1 MKTFLYDKNKTQLL
15 EKKLE
20 KEGIPNLLLMMRAGF
35 NIYQIIKNKFI
46 YDEIIILAGP
56 GNNGGDAIAL
66 AIQAKLNN
74 DNVILISLKKH
85 KNNSKKLLVLAN
97 SIGLSEQKMKSKL
110 FKSKK
115 KKLIIDGILGI
126 GISRKPSGIIL
137 KSMKF
142 INNLDRKNINIVSI
156 DLPSGLHPDTSVAY
170 PETISADNTIMCL
183 TRKLGCYTG
192 EGIKYSGNLFF
203 TNLGISNYYK
213 FQNSS
218 NILIANKDK
227 VLLKRD
233 KTAYKGKFGNI
244 LILGGWDT
252 MPGAAN
258 LCALAALKTGC
269 GKVFIC
275 SNNFSRLPNEVIRV
289 SPKIE
294 SISKIISKI
303 NVIIAGPGLG
313 HKANN
318 ILKFLWKK
326 NIPLILDADGINWL
340 ANNFIR
346 KRKSL
351 LIGTPHHG
359 EARKLLGKEFR
370 NRFEA
375 INLIKK
381 KYGGRWV
388 LKGPGTLIINNK
400 IYVNYFSNSILAS
413 AGTGDV
419 LAGIIGAL
427 AAQNSKNPE
436 IAGVQIHTN
445 AAKKILESGQKTL
458 IAGDLLEKIGSS
470 INNF

>member
-35 NIYQIIKNKFI
+35 NIYQIIKKKFI
-46 YDEIIILAGP
+46 YDEIIIIAGP

-156 DLPSGLHPDTSVAY
+156 DLPSGLHPDTGVAY
-170 PETISADNTIMCL
+170 PETISTDNTIMCL
-183 TRKLGCYTG
+183 TRKQGCYTG

-218 NILIANKDK
+218 NILIDNKDK